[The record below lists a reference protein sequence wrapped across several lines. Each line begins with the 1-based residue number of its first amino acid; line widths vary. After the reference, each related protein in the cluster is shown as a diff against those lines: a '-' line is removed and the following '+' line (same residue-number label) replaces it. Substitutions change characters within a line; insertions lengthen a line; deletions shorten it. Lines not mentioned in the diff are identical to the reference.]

1 MLLTTSLDNTNEIHT
16 LLILLCLVN
25 VSSNMLLFKCR
36 LHTTEKMGSAP
47 PNFNTST
54 YHLRINFNES
64 FGVDAGVVGSLVDKS
79 GRFWGIQD
87 LIHMAIKNS
96 LHPNYDVNRFFLGG
110 SYNNFQHVKL

>member
-1 MLLTTSLDNTNEIHT
+1 MLYELSN
-16 LLILLCLVN
+16 ILGIRVPLYDGVVRPAKEN
-25 VSSNMLLFKCR
+25 SR
-36 LHTTEKMGSAP
+36 P

-79 GRFWGIQD
+79 GRFWGVQD